1 MPVLEMFVVM
11 DNVYHGLRRCLGPEN
26 QTGAPNMPA
35 HYAVKKLIKHRRRI
49 VKSKRSLRRNR
60 FPIKE
65 NSEDS
70 VSSSGLKEYFTSSEF
85 PAPMTLSR
93 KPAITPSISLINRRR
108 LQNRPLMSN
117 ARQVLQIQWG
127 GFWQRCWPTL
137 MTATMQIGCG
147 SSVYCHSLLGL
158 CDEEESDPPI
168 VLLTCFLGQA
178 LKMIY
183 NRTDLAL
190 SSNGH
195 GPTYITTSPAME
207 LIDIRELFQHINN
220 ALVDYLLRV
229 DESKSEPTE

>member
-1 MPVLEMFVVM
+1 MPLLEMFVVM
-11 DNVYHGLRRCLGPEN
+11 DNVYHGLRSFFGPEN
-26 QTGAPNMPA
+26 QTGTPNMQA
-35 HYAVKKLIKHRRRI
+35 HYALKKLVKHRRRI

-65 NSEDS
+65 NSEES
-70 VSSSGLKEYFTSSEF
+70 VGSSELKEYFTRSEF
-85 PAPMTLSR
+85 PAPITLSR
-93 KPAITPSISLINRRR
+93 EPATTPSINLLNRRR

-117 ARQVLQIQWG
+117 ARQVFQIQWG
-127 GFWQRCWPTL
+127 CWWQRCWLTL

-158 CDEEESDPPI
+158 YDEEESDPPI
-168 VLLTCFLGQA
+168 VLLVCFLRQA
-178 LKMIY
+178 LKKIC

-195 GPTYITTSPAME
+195 GPTYINTSPAME
-207 LIDIRELFQHINN
+207 LIDIRDLFQHINN